1 MNLRGFS
8 QDLQFDP
15 APPTH
20 PPALTV
26 KRRPYSIRQK
36 RVVPVFQKITSKH
49 QKSDNLTFP
58 PPDEPESKISGSA
71 KTRIVFD
78 MINLEET
85 VISQKFAGNFKIF
98 GK

>member
-1 MNLRGFS
+1 MLRL
-8 QDLQFDP
+8 D
-15 APPTH
+15 
-20 PPALTV
+20 LTV
-26 KRRPYSIRQK
+26 KGRPSTIRQK

-58 PPDEPESKISGSA
+58 PPDEPET

-78 MINLEET
+78 MIHLEEI